1 MISNSWLERA
11 FSSSRNDSFCPK
23 HFNGQNG
30 YQMMEEGAQHKLL
43 PPLVVED
50 QVLAQA
56 LLMITRA
63 IFIGRWQFASFVIIV
78 SLTLE

>member
-1 MISNSWLERA
+1 
-11 FSSSRNDSFCPK
+11 
-23 HFNGQNG
+23 
-30 YQMMEEGAQHKLL
+30 MMEEGAQHKLL
-43 PPLVVED
+43 PPLVLED